1 MESVLRSLGVFR
13 SGTGLSAPT
22 SSTKTPTMPA
32 ASREKAAVTPTTDAK
47 EEVPWMSS
55 PPNKGPTMKAKVDA
69 AAPGQALPPVDDR
82 DEDDDRAEL
91 EAVAQAERE
100 AAIRAR
106 SDSMLGDFFK

>member
-1 MESVLRSLGVFR
+1 
-13 SGTGLSAPT
+13 
-22 SSTKTPTMPA
+22 
-32 ASREKAAVTPTTDAK
+32 
-47 EEVPWMSS
+47 
-55 PPNKGPTMKAKVDA
+55 MKAKVDA